1 MTQDAPQPPAQDS
14 PLLLRSYR
22 KHYPMAVRGE
32 GAYLWDGEGNRYLD
46 FASSAVVSFIGHGVP
61 EVADAIA
68 SQAKQLEFVH
78 SSQFISEVAEQFARE
93 LLDFLSPGYN
103 DAAVFFT
110 SGGSE
115 AVETAIKL
123 ARQYQV
129 EIGNGSRTQI
139 FSRKQSY
146 HGATLGAMTVSGNPK
161 RREIYRPLLREFVHV
176 NTPYCYRCV
185 YDCQDCAE
193 KYAAELEQALA
204 EYREQ
209 VAAFIF
215 EPLSGATLG
224 AAVPPVGY
232 LERVHRIC
240 SENGVL
246 TIADEV
252 MTGMGRTGRPLACD
266 HWGMTPD
273 IVVLGKGLA
282 AGYCPLGAVVARR
295 NIVDAI
301 ATGSGGLVHGFT
313 YNAHAV
319 SAAAGEAVLKLI
331 RERQLVQAADDSGD
345 GPASHLKGA
354 LQRLL
359 ELPNVGDVRGRGL
372 MWGVEF
378 VTDHDTKAPFP
389 ADENFAARVAQNCM
403 ERGVL
408 VYPMQG
414 CVDGY
419 CGDHIMIAP
428 PAIITAQEIDEALTL
443 IQDAI
448 VHSSQTAAQS

>member
-1 MTQDAPQPPAQDS
+1 MTGNARQPVMQVS
-14 PLLLRSYR
+14 SLLLRSYR
-22 KHYPMAVRGE
+22 KYYPTAVRGE
-32 GAYLWDGEGNRYLD
+32 GVYLWDSEGKRYLD
-46 FASSAVVSFIGHGVP
+46 FSSSAVVSFIGHGVP
-61 EVADAIA
+61 EIAEAIGA
-68 SQAKQLEFVH
+68 QAKQLEFAH
-78 SSQFISEVAEQFARE
+78 SSQFISDVANQFARE
-93 LLDFLSPGYN
+93 LLDFLGLAYR

-115 AVETAIKL
+115 AVETAMKL

-129 EIGNGSRTQI
+129 ETGNGSRTQI

-146 HGATLGAMTVSGNPK
+146 HGATLGAMAVSGNLK
-161 RREIYRPLLREFVHV
+161 RREIYRPMLREFVHV
-176 NTPYCYRCV
+176 GTPYCYRCP

-204 EYREQ
+204 ANREQ
-209 VAAFIF
+209 VGAFIF

-224 AAVPPVGY
+224 AAVPPSGY
-232 LERVHRIC
+232 LERVSEIC
-240 SENGVL
+240 ANNGVL

-266 HWGMTPD
+266 HWGVTPD

-301 ATGSGGLVHGFT
+301 ITGSGALVHGFT

-319 SAAAGEAVLKLI
+319 SAAAGKAVLKVI
-331 RERQLVQAADDSGD
+331 SERRLVDAADDAAS
-345 GPASHLKGA
+345 GPASHLRFA

-359 ELPNVGDVRGRGL
+359 VLPCVGDVRGKGL

-378 VTDHDTKAPFP
+378 VADHSTKAPSP
-389 ADENFAARVAQNCM
+389 PSDNFAARVAQNCM
-403 ERGVL
+403 TAGIL

-419 CGDHIMIAP
+419 RGDHIMIAP
-428 PAIITAQEIDEALTL
+428 PATITVQQIDEALGV

-448 VHSSQTAAQS
+448 LRSS